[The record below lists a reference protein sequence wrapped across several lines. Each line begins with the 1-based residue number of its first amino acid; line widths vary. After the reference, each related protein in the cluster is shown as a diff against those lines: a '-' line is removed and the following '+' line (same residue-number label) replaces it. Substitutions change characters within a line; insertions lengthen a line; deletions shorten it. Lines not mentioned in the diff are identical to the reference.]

1 MKANHGRSCEAA
13 QRLHDQRRLA
23 DALLADK
30 EHRPRPALRERSGDG
45 VDGDRARAGDRR
57 VRMVV
62 RVDESA
68 ELAEELRIDRL
79 PPPLLERRPECTA
92 GRFGRALEQLA
103 DEGLEPGVQRGEVRC
118 GDAFAA
124 LDAGVEELGDRS
136 RERAARPVLVCGVQD
151 GHDHRALGAPER
163 SQQQL
168 PLAPVGAGE
177 PLLRAV
183 DPLRRRCAPG
193 SDRAERTRAE
203 VLGAVTRRE
212 CERVVRDAVRI
223 AEQLDQLREEL
234 VVLQLVRV
242 EPLVVLAQLLRQSLR
257 LGETIGFGR
266 RHRTVLYSKRAGRA
280 RPPSGSWRPG
290 RRICFDGLQVR
301 RVLLSLQ
308 LVALVV
314 GLTACG
320 GDTLALD
327 PAASAATKTVE
338 AGSSRVEFEIAMKVA
353 GESMDMTG
361 SGAFD
366 YRDPRGEIT
375 YRMDVPV
382 LGEVSMDL
390 RMIGTKL
397 YVRLPQ
403 EIAGSRCR
411 AGSRGRPWISASRS
425 SRRAR
430 EPRLHAAAGSRADAA
445 EPPRLQLDVTE
456 TGTATSA
463 ASRRRATSAAWT
475 AARRS
480 TPASTTW
487 S

>member
-1 MKANHGRSCEAA
+1 M
-13 QRLHDQRRLA
+13 
-23 DALLADK
+23 
-30 EHRPRPALRERSGDG
+30 
-45 VDGDRARAGDRR
+45 
-57 VRMVV
+57 
-62 RVDESA
+62 
-68 ELAEELRIDRL
+68 EL
-79 PPPLLERRPECTA
+79 
-92 GRFGRALEQLA
+92 
-103 DEGLEPGVQRGEVRC
+103 
-118 GDAFAA
+118 
-124 LDAGVEELGDRS
+124 
-136 RERAARPVLVCGVQD
+136 
-151 GHDHRALGAPER
+151 
-163 SQQQL
+163 
-168 PLAPVGAGE
+168 
-177 PLLRAV
+177 
-183 DPLRRRCAPG
+183 
-193 SDRAERTRAE
+193 
-203 VLGAVTRRE
+203 VTRRE
-212 CERVVRDAVRI
+212 CERVIRDAVRI
-223 AEQLDQLREEL
+223 AEQLDQLGEEL

-397 YVRLPQ
+397 YLRLPQ
-403 EIAGSRCR
+403 EIAGVALPGGKPWAAMDLSKSLEQAGLGSLDFTQQQDPAQTLQYLR
-411 AGSRGRPWISASRS
+411 AASV
-425 SRRAR
+425 
-430 EPRLHAAAGSRADAA
+430 
-445 EPPRLQLDVTE
+445 DVKE
-456 TGTATSA
+456 TGTADVRGVETTRYTGRMDFRKALDAGVDELELSA
-463 ASRRRATSAAWT
+463 AEREQARKGMQWMLEQLGSDSVPFEVFVDEDGLLRRMTMDLAMKVEGEQMSMSMRMDYFDFGIDVDVQAPPARDVTDATDLLQ
-475 AARRS
+475 
-480 TPASTTW
+480 P
-487 S
+487 